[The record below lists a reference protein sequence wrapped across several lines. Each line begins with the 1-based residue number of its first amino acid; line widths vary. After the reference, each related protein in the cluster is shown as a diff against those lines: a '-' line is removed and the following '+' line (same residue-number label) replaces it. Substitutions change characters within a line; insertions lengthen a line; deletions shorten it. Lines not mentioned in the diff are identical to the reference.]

1 VNSQRS
7 HLLLFYFA
15 AAILIFS
22 GCAPQQRKPMPVCP
36 GKESVAEAISVLMSR
51 AQNMVP
57 LKANGQCLLEY
68 YVEGKKHKENFP
80 VKLWV
85 NPPAEVY
92 LQGDIAFNP
101 RGLVLGSNER
111 EFWLSIRPEE
121 ISSYWWG
128 LWSEGGYNE
137 KLVISPKIMLE
148 ALGTAAADSNEPD
161 EKNWSL
167 SKENGFDVLTN
178 RSDGGQVIKKLY
190 ISNCDYLV
198 RRIEYF
204 YTSGET
210 MVTAELEEYKEV
222 LKGIFVPAAV
232 KITTRAG
239 VNRGDS
245 VKIALDSV
253 KKAEFPEKLRN
264 RIFTRPDPQG
274 FKHIYKVIDG
284 NIIEQNEK

>member
-1 VNSQRS
+1 
-7 HLLLFYFA
+7 
-15 AAILIFS
+15 
-22 GCAPQQRKPMPVCP
+22 MPVCP

-111 EFWLSIRPEE
+111 EFWLSIKPQE

-148 ALGTAAADSNEPD
+148 ALGIAAVDSDEPG

-178 RSDGGQVIKKLY
+178 RSDGDRSIKKLY

-204 YTSGET
+204 YTNGEM
-210 MVTAELEEYKEV
+210 MVTAELEKYKEV
-222 LKGIFVPAAV
+222 LKGIFVPAA
-232 KITTRAG
+232 
-239 VNRGDS
+239 
-245 VKIALDSV
+245 
-253 KKAEFPEKLRN
+253 
-264 RIFTRPDPQG
+264 
-274 FKHIYKVIDG
+274 
-284 NIIEQNEK
+284 